1 MQWLYGLYRN
11 KLGGVLADD
20 MGLGKTVQIA
30 SFLEAL
36 YDNEEV
42 KRVLIVVPLTLK
54 AYWAKE
60 LEKWCPSAP

>member
-1 MQWLYGLYRN
+1 
-11 KLGGVLADD
+11 
-20 MGLGKTVQIA
+20 MGLGKTVQIS

-36 YDNEEV
+36 YDNEEI
-42 KRVLIVVPLTLK
+42 KRALIVVPLTLK